1 MKKKGSYRGMR
12 EGREGEEEG
21 REGIREKRVRE
32 GMEE

>member
-1 MKKKGSYRGMR
+1 MKKKGSERGR
-12 EGREGEEEG
+12 RGREEEG